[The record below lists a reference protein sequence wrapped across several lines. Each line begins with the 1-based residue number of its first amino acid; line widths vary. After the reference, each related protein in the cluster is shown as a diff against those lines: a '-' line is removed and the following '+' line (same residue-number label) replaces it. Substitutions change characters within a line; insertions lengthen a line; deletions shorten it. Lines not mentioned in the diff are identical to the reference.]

1 MLASIRVLAPVLVL
15 VLAFG
20 AVASEEPTPAAEAA
34 PAEASAPTP
43 EAAPAEAAATEAAPE
58 AAAPAA
64 ASEPAESAA
73 SAEPA
78 AESAAETPAEEVA
91 EAPEEPSAG
100 ARASR
105 SAPRE
110 KHVVTLGPVGYD
122 AAGQPGRVH
131 TVAGGDTLWD
141 VSDAYLG
148 TPWVWPSIWYENES
162 VDNPHLILPGDK
174 LWVTPTVIRRVTDAE
189 AEALLA
195 GAPAGP
201 ASMDG
206 VAVTYA
212 DAPASG
218 PRTPTVRY
226 SWRESVGLVSGEALD
241 GAATLVDSPQER
253 TWLGSM
259 DQVNVGL
266 GAGEVEPGDQFLVF
280 RAKERVF
287 DPDDGQPLGWHV
299 NVLGWVEIVEV
310 NDETSL
316 AEVRM
321 AFSEMR
327 LGDRIWPRELLPHE
341 IELRSSPPDLD
352 GRIVLLDDKR
362 MANGD
367 NDVVFL
373 NRGRS
378 DGLEVGSTLE
388 VYRPVGKVKDPA
400 RVEKGLIFNRETRV
414 KVPARV
420 VATLVVVRTFD
431 DSAAAIVRDTTTE
444 LGIGDRV
451 RGTEVQQIS
460 SR

>member
-1 MLASIRVLAPVLVL
+1 MLASIRALAPVLVF

-20 AVASEEPTPAAEAA
+20 AAASEETAPVAEA
-34 PAEASAPTP
+34 
-43 EAAPAEAAATEAAPE
+43 AAATEAAP
-58 AAAPAA
+58 AAPAETA
-64 ASEPAESAA
+64 APAVPAESAEA
-73 SAEPA
+73 ANADESGA
-78 AESAAETPAEEVA
+78 AESAAEAVA
-91 EAPEEPSAG
+91 DPAPEPSTAAEPA
-100 ARASR
+100 R

-110 KHVVTLGPVGYD
+110 KHVVRLGPVGYD
-122 AAGQPGRVH
+122 AAGLPGRVH

-195 GAPAGP
+195 GAPAQGGP

-218 PRTPTVRY
+218 PRAPTVRY
-226 SWRESVGLVSGEALD
+226 AWRESVGLVSSEALD
-241 GAATLVDSPQER
+241 GAASLVDSPQER
-253 TWLGSM
+253 TWLGTM
-259 DQVNVGL
+259 DPVNVGL
-266 GAGEVEPGDQFLVF
+266 GAGEVETGDQFLVF

-299 NVLGWVEIVEV
+299 NVLGWIEIVEV
-310 NDETSL
+310 NEETAL

-327 LGDRIWPRELLPHE
+327 LGDRLWPRELLPHE
-341 IELRSSPPDLD
+341 IELRASPPDVD
-352 GRIVLLDDKR
+352 GRIVLLADKR
-362 MANGD
+362 MSNGD

-373 NRGRS
+373 NRGRA

-388 VYRPVGKVKDPA
+388 VYRPVGKVRDPA
-400 RVEKGLIFNRETRV
+400 RVKKGLVFERTAKV

-431 DSAAAIVRDTTTE
+431 ESAAAIVRDTTTDIN
-444 LGIGDRV
+444 IGDRV
-451 RGTEVQQIS
+451 RGADVQIS

>member
-1 MLASIRVLAPVLVL
+1 MLASIRALAPVLVL
-15 VLAFG
+15 ALAFG
-20 AVASEEPTPAAEAA
+20 AAASEESVPAAEAA
-34 PAEASAPTP
+34 PAEAAAPTP
-43 EAAPAEAAATEAAPE
+43 EAAPTESAPAAPEE
-58 AAAPAA
+58 AAAPA
-64 ASEPAESAA
+64 EPAA
-73 SAEPA
+73 SAEAASADESGA
-78 AESAAETPAEEVA
+78 AERAAEEVA
-91 EAPEEPSAG
+91 DAAQEPSSG
-100 ARASR
+100 AEAAQ

-110 KHVVTLGPVGYD
+110 KHAVSLGPVGYD

-195 GAPAGP
+195 GAPAEGGP

-226 SWRESVGLVSGEALD
+226 AWRESVGLVSGEALD
-241 GAATLVDSPQER
+241 GAASLVDSPQER

-259 DQVNVGL
+259 DPVNVGL
-266 GAGEVEPGDQFLVF
+266 GAGEVEAGDQFLVF

-299 NVLGWVEIVEV
+299 NVLGWLEIVEV

-316 AEVRM
+316 AVVRM

-327 LGDRIWPRELLPHE
+327 LGDRLWPRELLPHE
-341 IELRSSPPDLD
+341 IELRASPPGVD
-352 GRIVLLDDKR
+352 GRIVLLADKR
-362 MANGD
+362 MSNGD

-373 NRGRS
+373 NRGRA

-388 VYRPVGKVKDPA
+388 VYRPVGKVRDPA
-400 RVEKGLIFNRETRV
+400 RVEKGLIFERTAEV

-431 DSAAAIVRDTTTE
+431 ESAAAIVHDASTE
-444 LGIGDRV
+444 LGIGDLV
-451 RGTEVQQIS
+451 RATDVQIS